1 MPLYTTALALAPVHD
16 APELVGRCAG
26 HAETLL
32 LVTVDLGWLL
42 KDETN
47 ELIDAIAASSGVSHE
62 NLLLQ
67 LSHTHAGPSMTRPFV
82 DPDCPG
88 GALAM
93 KWWDTLK
100 SAAAAAAAEAV
111 ASLQPVWLSSAV
123 GKCDLAQKRDMYDL
137 DVQDYVTV
145 FNPWTYGEADDTLVA
160 TRILDDSGDVLGTI
174 CNYGCHPTSMGAMRQ
189 TNGSARFLR
198 FAVLYERAIVCQDR
212 LGTDSTRELVFL
224 KEEMTTVCALA
235 CRTSDVSSLSGLAWR
250 DSCGYGGGGRW
261 CMCLCPRCVRRD
273 CLYTSPPRRPGG
285 YRA

>member
-1 MPLYTTALALAPVHD
+1 LLTFALPAHQQCHATGGAAAGDVATGVHMPLYTTALALAPVHD

-189 TNGSARFLR
+189 TNGPARFLR
-198 FAVLYERAIVCQDR
+198 FAVLYERRSFAKTG
-212 LGTDSTRELVFL
+212 LGQTQHENWP
-224 KEEMTTVCALA
+224 
-235 CRTSDVSSLSGLAWR
+235 SSKKR
-250 DSCGYGGGGRW
+250 
-261 CMCLCPRCVRRD
+261 
-273 CLYTSPPRRPGG
+273 
-285 YRA
+285 